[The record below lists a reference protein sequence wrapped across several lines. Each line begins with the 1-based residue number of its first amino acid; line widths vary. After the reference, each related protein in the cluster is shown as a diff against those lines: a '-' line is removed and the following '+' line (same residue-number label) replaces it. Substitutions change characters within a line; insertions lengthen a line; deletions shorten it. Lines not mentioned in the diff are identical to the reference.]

1 MRCPKCR
8 SCFESV
14 HTRSGVVDRCTHCK
28 GLWFDMLEHED
39 LKDVARDVD
48 TGRASLGAVWNTV
61 DRINCPLC
69 PNTPLLRMVDPQQPH
84 IWFESCPH
92 CFGRFY
98 DAGEFRDFA
107 ELTLGDVF
115 KRLFA
120 KART

>member
-1 MRCPKCR
+1 MRCPKCQA
-8 SCFESV
+8 SFESV
-14 HTRSGVVDRCTHCK
+14 HTQAGVVDRCTQCR

-39 LKDVARDVD
+39 QKALAHEVD
-48 TGRASLGAVWNTV
+48 TGSAKLGAAWNRI

-69 PNTPLLRMVDPQQPH
+69 PGTPLLRMVDAQQPH
-84 IWFESCPH
+84 IWYESCPR

-107 ELTLGDVF
+107 AITLGDLVR
-115 KRLFA
+115 RLFV